1 MTEKIQSLVGEL
13 ERVTRR
19 EEDCLA
25 LIEKMKQD
33 HSAEQVHDSQ
43 STIPPMMSCYCLM

>member
-13 ERVTRR
+13 DRATRR

-25 LIEKMKQD
+25 LVEKMKQD
-33 HSAEQVHDSQ
+33 HSSEQVGL
-43 STIPPMMSCYCLM
+43 PF